1 MADKLIY
8 IMNLSFL
15 IASIFC
21 IISFNIKYIYKDLF
35 YIICI
40 FMINVV
46 NIHNS
51 TVFYFISIALSF
63 LLFIKTL
70 SEYSNIPESY
80 WLYGIE
86 ADFLNE
92 RKDFTC
98 IRETVEQLIEND
110 LIDKNVEFNDDIKD
124 VLLTALKADIKHL
137 FLKRK

>member
-51 TVFYFISIALSF
+51 TVFLFYIYSF
-63 LLFIKTL
+63 KF
-70 SEYSNIPESY
+70 
-80 WLYGIE
+80 
-86 ADFLNE
+86 
-92 RKDFTC
+92 FTFY
-98 IRETVEQLIEND
+98 
-110 LIDKNVEFNDDIKD
+110 KNFK
-124 VLLTALKADIKHL
+124 
-137 FLKRK
+137 